1 MEDFKIALNRPKPRR
16 KKKYNNK
23 FKTQKSISKTNEAR
37 QNIYLLDI
45 SFPLFFNLSF
55 QAAI

>member
-1 MEDFKIALNRPKPRR
+1 MEDLKIALNRSKPRR
-16 KKKYNNK
+16 RKKYNNK

-37 QNIYLLDI
+37 QNIYISDI
-45 SFPLFFNLSF
+45 SFPLIFNLSF